1 MSEYVCITTLVEDTI
16 SGTGLPSEHGLSF
29 WIEYGDQRILFD
41 TGQTGLL
48 LENARILGADVGKT
62 DAVVLSHGHYDHTGG
77 LAAVLDIAPR
87 ATVYTHPAALYPK
100 FVRKDTET
108 RAIGMSD
115 STREVVRAHAQDE
128 RVVWT
133 EGPTKVMPGLFVT
146 GQIPRNTDFE
156 DVGGAFYVDENCET
170 ADTLPDDQAM
180 FFDTPR
186 GLVILLG
193 CSHAGVV
200 NTLDYI
206 VKLSGD
212 KHIDSVVGGMHLL
225 SASHDRIERTISVF
239 HKYGVQRIG
248 LAHCTGADATQQIR
262 NAFPDRCFT
271 CSTGSQISLSR
282 LYPRRSY
289 LRLEADHFWSVG

>member
-1 MSEYVCITTLVEDTI
+1 MVEHVCITTLVEDTASAAGL
-16 SGTGLPSEHGLSF
+16 SGEHGLSF
-29 WIEYGDQRILFD
+29 WVEYGNQRILFD
-41 TGQTGLL
+41 TGQSDLL
-48 LENARILGADVGKT
+48 VENAKFLGVNLAKT
-62 DAVVLSHGHYDHTGG
+62 EAIVLSHGHYDHTGG
-77 LAAVLDIAPR
+77 LAAVLNIAPR
-87 ATVYTHPAALYPK
+87 AILCVHPAALRPK
-100 FVRKDTET
+100 FARKGTET

-133 EGPTKVMPGLFVT
+133 EEPAKVMPGLFVT
-146 GQIPRNTDFE
+146 GRIPRNTDFE

-186 GLVILLG
+186 GLVVLLG

-200 NTLDYI
+200 NTLNYI

-225 SASHDRIERTISVF
+225 SASQDRIERTVNVF
-239 HKYGVQRIG
+239 RKHNVQNIG
-248 LAHCTGADATQQIR
+248 LAHCTGTNAAQEIH
-262 NAFPDRCFT
+262 NAFPGRCFT
-271 CSTGSQISLSR
+271 CSTGSRVR
-282 LYPRRSY
+282 L
-289 LRLEADHFWSVG
+289 